1 MAFGKKKKM
10 FIFKK
15 VNCLQNVKY
24 LYLTSGFA
32 NLISTGINKKKKK
45 HLTIHVNADT
55 SHTHL
60 FIDMYIRKVG

>member
-32 NLISTGINKKKKK
+32 NLISTGINKKK
-45 HLTIHVNADT
+45 HLTIHLNGDT

-60 FIDMYIRKVG
+60 FIDMYIRKVD